1 MRIMVMESINALPD
15 RVLLIQEARRRA
27 LTEPVASTFTRNG
40 VEYFHLMTPTGTLL
54 VGLYQGEGEQFVPF
68 EP

>member
-1 MRIMVMESINALPD
+1 MPSQTED
-15 RVLLIQEARRRA
+15 YTIQEARKRA
-27 LTEPVASTFTRNG
+27 LHRTGPGIFTRNG

-54 VGLYQGEGEQFVPF
+54 IGVYHGKGENVEPF